1 MKKDEKLILWTERL
15 QAFQASGQTCR
26 EWCRK
31 HQIPVSTMTYW
42 NRRLRTLESE
52 SQPELVFA
60 KMPTEQELSTRG
72 AITENIPLRIFITDS
87 IRIEIMPDCPPELLH
102 VFVRSLKEHACT
114 GRQHNGIPCVRSNRS
129 QKKLSRPGGY
139 HQIKISARPIFALYV
154 CVLQPQADL
163 NQNSSMG
170 RIRFLDS
177 DEKAGQKL
185 FSLAGHTG

>member
-1 MKKDEKLILWTERL
+1 MKKDEKLILFDRTSAGVPGQWPDL
-15 QAFQASGQTCR
+15 QGG
-26 EWCRK
+26 CRK

-102 VFVRSLKEHACT
+102 VFCKKSERACLNWQA
-114 GRQHNGIPCVRSNRS
+114 RQRYTLRV
-129 QKKLSRPGGY
+129 
-139 HQIKISARPIFALYV
+139 
-154 CVLQPQADL
+154 
-163 NQNSSMG
+163 
-170 RIRFLDS
+170 
-177 DEKAGQKL
+177 E
-185 FSLAGHTG
+185 